1 MRLLEATALAAV
13 AVLLVPGT
21 TLAEVGPPV
30 VVSTASP
37 FAPGCNGAPQT
48 GTEYRNSEVEPF
60 VAVNPARQRNRIGVW
75 QQDRWSSGGANG
87 VLARVSDDGGTTWRS
102 SISPPF
108 SRCAGGN
115 PRNGGD
121 YERATD
127 PWVSISP
134 DGTAY
139 FMSLSLNNSNPDNA
153 MLVARSRDGGRTW
166 GPITTL
172 IRDGA
177 DAFNDKNSLTAD
189 PTDSRFAYAV
199 WDRLTGTTPE
209 TERGPTVF
217 TRTTNGGATWEPA
230 RVIYDPGPGAQTI
243 ANVIAV
249 TPDGTLLNLFVEITG
264 ASVNLAVLRSTDKG
278 QTWTGPTYIDG
289 LGTVTVID
297 PRDGAPI
304 RTGDI
309 VPAIAVDPR
318 RGHDEVYV
326 VWQDARFTGY
336 QNDSVVL
343 SVSHDGGQRWSPPKR
358 VSSPS
363 SGQAFTATVDVNA
376 NGVVA
381 VGYYDFTFDSPA
393 DEPLLTDYWIVRST
407 DGFNRR
413 ERMTPA
419 SFDMR
424 RAPFAGGFFVGDYAG
439 LDNAGTRFQAL
450 YSVTSVAEGN
460 PTDMI
465 AQQATGRTTGPT
477 IDETPSSRTNGT
489 PRPVLTP
496 TDQLNR
502 ALAENVIHAG
512 QVA

>member
-1 MRLLEATALAAV
+1 MRLLVATALAA
-13 AVLLVPGT
+13 ATVLVVPGT
-21 TLAEVGPPV
+21 TPAEVGPPV
-30 VVSTASP
+30 VASTASP
-37 FAPGCNGAPQT
+37 FAPDCNGAPQT
-48 GTEYRNSEVEPF
+48 GTLYRNSEVEPF

-87 VLARVSDDGGTTWRS
+87 LLARVSNDGGATWRNS
-102 SISPPF
+102 VSPPF

-121 YERATD
+121 YERASD

-139 FMSLSLNNSNPDNA
+139 FMSLSLSLSTGDNA

-172 IRDGA
+172 IRDGV

-199 WDRLTGTTPE
+199 WDRLTGDTPE
-209 TERGPTVF
+209 TERGPVVF
-217 TRTTNGGATWEPA
+217 TRTTDGGATWEPA
-230 RVIYDPGPGAQTI
+230 REIYDPGPGNSTI
-243 ANVIAV
+243 SNLVAV
-249 TPDGTLLNLFVEITG
+249 TPDGTLLDLFVEFKG
-264 ASVNLAVLRSTDKG
+264 GSVNVAVLRSTDKG

-289 LGTVTVID
+289 LGTVGVLD
-297 PRDGAPI
+297 PRDGAPV

-309 VPAIAVDPR
+309 VPSIAVDPR
-318 RGHDEVYV
+318 PGHDEVYV

-343 SVSHDGGQRWSPPKR
+343 SVSHDGGRGWSPPKR
-358 VSSPS
+358 VSSPR
-363 SGQAFTATVDVNA
+363 SGQAFTANVDVSSA
-376 NGVVA
+376 GVVA

-413 ERMTPA
+413 ERMTPT

-424 RAPFAGGFFVGDYAG
+424 RAPNAGGFFVGDYAG

-450 YSVTSVAEGN
+450 HAVTTLAEDN

-465 AQQATGRTTGPT
+465 AQSASGRTTGPT
-477 IDETPSSRTNGT
+477 VGEAPRT
-489 PRPVLTP
+489 
-496 TDQLNR
+496 
-502 ALAENVIHAG
+502 AG
-512 QVA
+512 QPRAVFVPSGQLTRY